1 MPIVIDQTLY
11 NSVKQEADQKY
22 SKPSAYKSGWIVKT
36 YKERGGRYADD
47 NQPKNLERW
56 FQEEWKDIGNQEYPV
71 YRPTKRISSKTPL
84 TANEVDKKQLKK
96 QIALK
101 QEIKG
106 EANLPP
112 FIEEKGNGIQL
123 EPYKILPY
131 TEKQAK
137 KLGVKVLPSLRPN
150 KKIDVFNEEFTEL
163 LASVGARGYKDFPT
177 YTKEKGLE
185 YAKKRQALYKKR
197 HEKDRNIKGSAG
209 WYADK
214 LLW

>member
-1 MPIVIDQTLY
+1 M
-11 NSVKQEADQKY
+11 
-22 SKPSAYKSGWIVKT
+22 
-36 YKERGGRYADD
+36 
-47 NQPKNLERW
+47 
-56 FQEEWKDIGNQEYPV
+56 
-71 YRPTKRISSKTPL
+71 
-84 TANEVDKKQLKK
+84 KK

-106 EANLPP
+106 DSNLPP

-137 KLGVKVLPSLRPN
+137 KLGVRVYPSLRPN
-150 KKIDVFNEEFTEL
+150 KKIDVFNEDFTEL

-177 YTKEKGLE
+177 YILEEGLE
-185 YAKKRQALYKKR
+185 YAKKRRALYKKR
-197 HEKDRNIKGSAG
+197 HQKDRTIKGSAG